1 MHWAALVK
9 SSTSSCFARSYVLC
23 TAHRRVLQAERTRL
37 CGVGLDYL
45 WRIVLDAPDARISD
59 RARKSLV
66 ALHVHLAEDLQ
77 PQRTDIRQ
85 AFLQ

>member
-1 MHWAALVK
+1 MPLCKALI
-9 SSTSSCFARSYVLC
+9 SGGRDGDA
-23 TAHRRVLQAERTRL
+23 
-37 CGVGLDYL
+37 CGAGLDHL

-66 ALHVHLAEDLQ
+66 TLHVHLAEDLQ
-77 PQRTDIRQ
+77 PRRTDIRQ